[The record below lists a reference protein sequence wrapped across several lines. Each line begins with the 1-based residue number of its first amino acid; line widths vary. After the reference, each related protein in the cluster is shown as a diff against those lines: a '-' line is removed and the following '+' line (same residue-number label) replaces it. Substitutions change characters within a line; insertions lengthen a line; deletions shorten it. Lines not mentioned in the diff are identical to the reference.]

1 MYENRGYMR
10 TISVA
15 AAALLLAAACSSAPS
30 GQSAISGQPEDDSP
44 ATTTTVAPVAT
55 TTSTTTTT
63 VAPVDDSPAK
73 PTGRIHPNC
82 AKAMAAGRA
91 AQEGQA
97 WVFRDAAIDA
107 DNDGLIGSD
116 EHYLGTNPDNPDSDG
131 DGFSDGEECRN
142 GTNPLLFALMD
153 PDDPAYLEPKAAD

>member
-1 MYENRGYMR
+1 MR

-55 TTSTTTTT
+55 TTSTTTTST
-63 VAPVDDSPAK
+63 VAPEDDSPAK
-73 PTGRIHPNC
+73 PAGWKHPNC
-82 AKAMAAGRA
+82 AKVIAAERA
-91 AQEGQA
+91 AQEEEGRA
-97 WVFRDAAIDA
+97 WVFRDAGIDA

>member
-1 MYENRGYMR
+1 MR

-63 VAPVDDSPAK
+63 VAPEDDSPAK
-73 PTGRIHPNC
+73 PAGWKHPNC
-82 AKAMAAGRA
+82 AKVIAAERA
-91 AQEGQA
+91 AQEEEGRA
-97 WVFRDAAIDA
+97 WVFRDAGIDA